1 MLFIACSSYSSPL
14 QTIIGGFRPQWEYA
28 GTTRILVVL
37 GVCKCPSFEFK
48 YWMAFNAKWPR
59 NKAILIWATFNAS
72 DSSIHEL
79 IIFMS
84 KWTALCIIFPCA
96 QQKRGRKK
104 GKSSKIECKKCHFNS
119 VLSVSFA
126 KYRQFWNISP
136 FFYTLHCT
144 EAIFLL
150 WQDSKWYQQ
159 FCICKWF

>member
-1 MLFIACSSYSSPL
+1 MRKLLFKP
-14 QTIIGGFRPQWEYA
+14 
-28 GTTRILVVL
+28 
-37 GVCKCPSFEFK
+37 
-48 YWMAFNAKWPR
+48 WMESNAKQPR

-104 GKSSKIECKKCHFNS
+104 GKSPKVECKKCHFNS

-136 FFYTLHCT
+136 FSHILWSQFVYYGKTSNGKRSHLQMVIL
-144 EAIFLL
+144 AISNLP
-150 WQDSKWYQQ
+150 WYVNEILMQN
-159 FCICKWF
+159 FELSHGFFVYVFEL

>member
-1 MLFIACSSYSSPL
+1 MES
-14 QTIIGGFRPQWEYA
+14 
-28 GTTRILVVL
+28 
-37 GVCKCPSFEFK
+37 
-48 YWMAFNAKWPR
+48 NAKQPR

-104 GKSSKIECKKCHFNS
+104 GKSSKVECKKCHFNS

-136 FFYTLHCT
+136 FSHILSSQFVYYGKTSNGKRSHLQMVIL
-144 EAIFLL
+144 AISNFAM
-150 WQDSKWYQQ
+150 
-159 FCICKWF
+159 ICKWNSYAKFWTFPWLFCVCIWVVNV